1 MPILK
6 VGHLNDIW
14 LDGISLFV
22 GTVKVGMKASQSFK
36 MFPLQQYMRPGLP
49 YNCHCLFYPEPVNL
63 DMVSKS
69 KASM

>member
-1 MPILK
+1 MTFS
-6 VGHLNDIW
+6 W
-14 LDGISLFV
+14 MESLFV
-22 GTVKVGMKASQSFK
+22 GTVSVKVGMKASQSFK

-49 YNCHCLFYPEPVNL
+49 YNCHCLFYPEPVHL